1 MKAILKRDV
10 LVMFVLV
17 AALILAVAA
26 CAVPEPVVRT
36 PKDEVARLPLIDMHS
51 HSSGIPRR
59 TAQEFVATMDAVGI
73 GRMVLFVGRPD
84 NLNEFQKHAE
94 RLVLFY
100 TGAIANDAVRANIKT
115 GDPKAVEEFLA
126 GYERAL
132 QSGLY
137 YGLGEI
143 YAYHS
148 DRPTQIA
155 PDSPAIRGLL
165 ELATKY
171 EVPITIHCDA
181 NGRVEMERALKAHP
195 NATVIWAH
203 TGSFLPPEA
212 LMDLLRRYPNFY
224 FDLAIKNKRLRT
236 DGYPILFGTSL
247 REEWRQLFESFPDR
261 FLVGFDFPGVGPT
274 HGTPLSMARESTE
287 FIRTIL
293 SQLIPDTARKVA
305 YENAEAMLAKRKI
318 EKRTS
323 LKM

>member
-17 AALILAVAA
+17 AALILTMAA
-26 CAVPEPVVRT
+26 CGVPEPVVRT
-36 PKDEVARLPLIDMHS
+36 PKNEVAKLPLIDMHS
-51 HSSGIPRR
+51 HASGIPRR
-59 TAQEFVATMDAVGI
+59 TAQEFVATMDAVGL
-73 GRMVLFVGRPD
+73 GGMVLFVGRPSD
-84 NLNEFQKHAE
+84 LTELQKYSE
-94 RLVLFY
+94 RLVPFY
-100 TGAIANDAVRANIKT
+100 TGPIANDAVRVKIKS
-115 GDPKAVEEFLA
+115 GDPTSVGEFLA
-126 GYERAL
+126 GYEQAL

-137 YGLGEI
+137 DGLGEI

-155 PDSPAIRGLL
+155 PDSAAIRGLL

-195 NATVIWAH
+195 NPTVIWAH
-203 TGSFLPPEA
+203 TGSFLPPA
-212 LMDLLRRYPNFY
+212 TLTDLLRSYPNLY

-247 REEWRQLFESFPDR
+247 REEWRQVFELFPDR
-261 FLVGFDFPGVGPT
+261 FLVGFDFPELGPT

-293 SQLIPDTARKVA
+293 TQLTPDTARKIA
-305 YENAEAMLAKRKI
+305 YENAQ
-318 EKRTS
+318 RTL
-323 LKM
+323 LKGR